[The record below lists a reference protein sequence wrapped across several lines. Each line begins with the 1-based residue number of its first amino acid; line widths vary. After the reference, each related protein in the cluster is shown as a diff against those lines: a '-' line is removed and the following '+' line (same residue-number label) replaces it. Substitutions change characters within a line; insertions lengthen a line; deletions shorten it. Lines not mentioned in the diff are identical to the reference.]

1 MAMFLAHQW
10 QEVVNSTSYYLLLKK
25 GSLNREPF
33 FLCNIVLSLLNY
45 NVDCSKKSEGNQPT
59 RQLIMKNIILYMIF
73 ISLIAPVRAEGLQL
87 FGSRKSSEKDRANK
101 SEELRNNDEMT
112 EDY

>member
-1 MAMFLAHQW
+1 MAMSLAHQW

-45 NVDCSKKSEGNQPT
+45 KVDCTKKSEGKSASQRIT
-59 RQLIMKNIILYMIF
+59 YEKYNIIYD
-73 ISLIAPVRAEGLQL
+73 L
-87 FGSRKSSEKDRANK
+87 FFVDR
-101 SEELRNNDEMT
+101 SGQS
-112 EDY
+112 

>member
-1 MAMFLAHQW
+1 MAMSPAHQW

-45 NVDCSKKSEGNQPT
+45 KVDCSGKSEGKLASQRIT
-59 RQLIMKNIILYMIF
+59 YEKYIIIYDF
-73 ISLIAPVRAEGLQL
+73 YFV
-87 FGSRKSSEKDRANK
+87 DR
-101 SEELRNNDEMT
+101 SGQS
-112 EDY
+112 

>member
-1 MAMFLAHQW
+1 MAMSPAHQW

-45 NVDCSKKSEGNQPT
+45 KADHIKKFE
-59 RQLIMKNIILYMIF
+59 
-73 ISLIAPVRAEGLQL
+73 E
-87 FGSRKSSEKDRANK
+87 KSVSQRITYEKYYIKYVFYFTDR
-101 SEELRNNDEMT
+101 SGQS
-112 EDY
+112 